1 MSSPPEPV
9 RTTHLGARE
18 NRSYRP
24 AALLLVAGLAGSAIP
39 AAGQTEGWVNLA
51 ASVVEYDGFL
61 ASGALVAAPSIRFD
75 SPRFSAAG
83 LANLTLFESG
93 NSVVQLQASGAW
105 LVAGRRKLRFELS
118 GSAGVASYASESSS
132 GHLLA
137 GGRLHFFGEQA
148 GGWMELTTGHISDGP
163 DGVPLELTGAV
174 WHIRNRV
181 AWLGTVTRTSYG
193 PVKHVDLRAAVRL
206 AGPRVDVEARVGAR
220 PWARDTG
227 LADPFTGA
235 YGEVNIIITLSRWTG
250 LSFGGGKYA
259 PDPVR
264 QMLGANYLGVGLRLR
279 PFGPSPPRVPVYT
292 SGVLRGRSIP
302 ASSEGPRLELTGER
316 EIRTFRV
323 IAPDAG
329 AVEIMGDFTDWV
341 PVALVR
347 KKGAVWEVSLP
358 VTPGVHRLNLRLDG
372 GPWIVPAGLRLEKNE
387 FGGAAGLLVVP

>member
-9 RTTHLGARE
+9 RAPSPAGRE
-18 NRSYRP
+18 NRSFGR
-24 AALLLVAGLAGSAIP
+24 AALPLAACLAGGALP
-39 AAGQTEGWVNLA
+39 ALGQTEGWVNLA

-61 ASGALVAAPSIRFD
+61 ASGAFVAAPSIRFD
-75 SPRFSAAG
+75 SHRLSAAG
-83 LANLTLFESG
+83 LANLTVFESG

-105 LVAGRRKLRFELS
+105 LVAGRRPVRFELS

-148 GGWMELTTGHISDGP
+148 GGWLELTTGQTSDGP
-163 DGVPLELTGAV
+163 EGVPLELTAAV

-181 AWLGTVTRTSYG
+181 AWVGTVTRTSYG
-193 PVKHVDLRAAVRL
+193 PAKYVDLLAAVRL
-206 AGPRVDVEARVGAR
+206 AGPRIEVEARLGAR

-235 YGEVNIIITLSRWTG
+235 YGEVNLILSLSRWTG

-264 QMLGANYLGVGLRLR
+264 QMLGANYVGVGLRLR

-292 SGVLRGRSIP
+292 SGVLRGRTIP
-302 ASSEGPRLELTGER
+302 ASSEGPRLEILGDQET
-316 EIRTFRV
+316 RTFRV
-323 IAPDAG
+323 LAPDAS

-347 KKGAVWEVSLP
+347 KEGAGWEVSLP
-358 VTPGVHRLNLRLDG
+358 VTPGVHRMNLRLDG
-372 GPWIVPAGLRLEKNE
+372 GSWIVPAGLRLERNE
-387 FGGAAGLLVVP
+387 FGGAVGLLVVP